1 MPYNLTLA
9 EIRQFFD
16 RPTFSRGLNY
26 QREGRVLVAEW
37 DDEVKILFG
46 EVEGSGERVYEQE
59 IYFTPARNRRVM
71 GSCTCPVGGSCK
83 HVVAVLLEFIE
94 LNHELPEKSV
104 PAKLSALE
112 RWQKDT
118 LKLLADKQVAAPQP
132 GSSFILYLLNPVK
145 GKDGLPEIEL
155 TTVKSRLLKKGGWGK
170 ASSYRLF
177 DLIAYD
183 YYRSYDDGVR
193 SVDKEIARLLSDGN
207 RSYSYQPTSLR
218 LQGDVGVLVL
228 QRLLLSRRCYYK
240 NLDNPPLVAVSRPL
254 PRQPDWPRSCANIS
268 QKVWRGCSF
277 SGNMRFT
284 ASLPMIWA

>member
-1 MPYNLTLA
+1 MNCRKNRC
-9 EIRQFFD
+9 RQSC
-16 RPTFSRGLNY
+16 PLWSV
-26 QREGRVLVAEW
+26 GR
-37 DDEVKILFG
+37 
-46 EVEGSGERVYEQE
+46 R
-59 IYFTPARNRRVM
+59 
-71 GSCTCPVGGSCK
+71 
-83 HVVAVLLEFIE
+83 
-94 LNHELPEKSV
+94 
-104 PAKLSALE
+104 
-112 RWQKDT
+112 DT

-193 SVDKEIARLLSDGN
+193 SVDKEIARLLSDGK

-240 NLDNPPLVAVSRPL
+240 NLDNPPLVAGSRPL

-268 QKVWRGCSF
+268 QKAWRGCSF